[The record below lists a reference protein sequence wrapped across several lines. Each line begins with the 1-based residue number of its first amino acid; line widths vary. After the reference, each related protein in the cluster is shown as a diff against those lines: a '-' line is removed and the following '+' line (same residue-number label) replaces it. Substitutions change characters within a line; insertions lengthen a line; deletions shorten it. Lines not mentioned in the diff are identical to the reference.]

1 MYRVIHSLSVSSTFV
16 FLKKDKKKKSK
27 KWAMFAAFNCNLQL
41 STRRRRRRRR
51 PALSILL
58 SYLLPNGGMNLS
70 TFNVFASSSAGL
82 EIERERERR
91 WWWYSRRRYYSISL
105 DSLLAVIKAS
115 RRCWDKLTLTSNCT
129 QQNKG

>member
-16 FLKKDKKKKSK
+16 FLKKDKKKKSN

-41 STRRRRRRRR
+41 STRRRRRRRRRR

-82 EIERERERR
+82 EIEGERERDAGGGTQEDATTA
-91 WWWYSRRRYYSISL
+91 SL
-105 DSLLAVIKAS
+105 
-115 RRCWDKLTLTSNCT
+115 
-129 QQNKG
+129 